1 MSRPL
6 QLLKRELKL
15 QHQQQETGDG
25 GSFAGSWCK
34 LCCSS
39 LLKKFN
45 LLKWINCAGGGGHG
59 RLEQSSQSSIKHQW
73 RFHTYVL
80 ADFGIK
86 GALISFSR
94 GMVWVHENPEDNS
107 HVINILDARS
117 HVDHLHFLDA
127 LASRSSRPRKGAK
140 GKGVWILNAWSPSEP
155 IIDSLANGRV
165 DVPPV
170 APEISELDP
179 ILLGPN
185 RSWDGDRVISQ

>member
-1 MSRPL
+1 MSWQIL
-6 QLLKRELKL
+6 ASKV
-15 QHQQQETGDG
+15 H
-25 GSFAGSWCK
+25 SFPSP
-34 LCCSS
+34 
-39 LLKKFN
+39 
-45 LLKWINCAGGGGHG
+45 
-59 RLEQSSQSSIKHQW
+59 E
-73 RFHTYVL
+73 
-80 ADFGIK
+80 
-86 GALISFSR
+86 
-94 GMVWVHENPEDNS
+94 VWVHENPEDNS

-185 RSWDGDRVISQ
+185 RSWDADRVISQ